1 MRPSAEAQSSAR
13 DRKWKRV
20 RVRSIGVYSVRT
32 DGRHRERFTTGVP
45 TGHRPRLAGQAAL
58 NAATEH
64 GETTVRQE
72 LIAHLNCLNRRRAR
86 GTQGRGGVRRFTCLV
101 RVFSGGDS

>member
-1 MRPSAEAQSSAR
+1 MRPSAEAHLSAR
-13 DRKWKRV
+13 DQCTQMGETEIV
-20 RVRSIGVYSVRT
+20 SQQEYST
-32 DGRHRERFTTGVP
+32 D
-45 TGHRPRLAGQAAL
+45 HRPRLAWQAAL

-64 GETTVRQE
+64 GETTVKQE

-86 GTQGRGGVRRFTCLV
+86 GTQRRGGVRRFTCLV